1 MRESMN
7 EKPVNLG
14 FGNMMPPERIISIV
28 SSDSAPTKRLI
39 QEARDRKMLIDVTN
53 GRKTRSII
61 LADSDHVLLSA
72 IQPETVAQRLNENDS
87 GG

>member
-1 MRESMN
+1 MGD
-7 EKPVNLG
+7 KPVNLG
-14 FGNMMPPERIISIV
+14 FGNMMPPERIVSIV

-39 QEARDRKMLIDVTN
+39 QEARERKMLIDVTN

-72 IQPETVAQRLNENDS
+72 IQPETVAQRLHDNTEEEA
-87 GG
+87 